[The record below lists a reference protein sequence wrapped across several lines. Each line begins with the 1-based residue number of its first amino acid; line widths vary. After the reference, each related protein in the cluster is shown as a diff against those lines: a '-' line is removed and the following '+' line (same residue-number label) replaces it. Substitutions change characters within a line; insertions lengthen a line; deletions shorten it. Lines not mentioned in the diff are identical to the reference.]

1 MSEILNYVNSIYD
14 ELVAIRRDIHAH
26 PETGMKEFRTT
37 ELIRRELKE
46 MGMDEI
52 QEPLPTGTVG
62 LLHGKKG
69 PGKCVALRADIDA
82 LPVVEETG
90 LPFSSVNE
98 GVMHACGHDLHAT
111 MLLGIAKT
119 LCHMRD
125 QFAGTVKFIFQPS
138 EDLLP
143 GGSRA
148 MVEAGV
154 MENPHVDAIF
164 GMHVGPSENDTI
176 GTMNLYKG
184 YYTTA
189 VDLYEMTIN
198 GKGGHGSAPHTADDA
213 IVCAGYLI
221 TALQQIVSRRV
232 DPMDMAV
239 FSIGMMDGGEAVNII
254 TGKAHISGVARYYSD
269 TARQTVMDNVKR
281 ICEGVGIAF
290 GCKVDLRIGEGYAA
304 TFNDS
309 DLIDLIDRS
318 VTAELGAEKVRHL
331 SQAFTG
337 SEDFSFYSRLT
348 GTPGAFLFIDAGHGE
363 SCVSLHNG
371 KIVFDEN
378 VMKSGVAGMAR
389 VAMEYLKG

>member
-176 GTMNLYKG
+176 GTKEYISG
-184 YYTTA
+184 G
-189 VDLYEMTIN
+189 DLEMTIN

-348 GTPGAFLFIDAGHGE
+348 GTPGAFVFIDAGHGE

>member
-154 MENPHVDAIF
+154 MENPHVTLSSAC
-164 GMHVGPSENDTI
+164 MWAPPKTTPS
-176 GTMNLYKG
+176 
-184 YYTTA
+184 
-189 VDLYEMTIN
+189 
-198 GKGGHGSAPHTADDA
+198 
-213 IVCAGYLI
+213 
-221 TALQQIVSRRV
+221 
-232 DPMDMAV
+232 
-239 FSIGMMDGGEAVNII
+239 
-254 TGKAHISGVARYYSD
+254 AR
-269 TARQTVMDNVKR
+269 
-281 ICEGVGIAF
+281 
-290 GCKVDLRIGEGYAA
+290 
-304 TFNDS
+304 
-309 DLIDLIDRS
+309 
-318 VTAELGAEKVRHL
+318 
-331 SQAFTG
+331 
-337 SEDFSFYSRLT
+337 
-348 GTPGAFLFIDAGHGE
+348 
-363 SCVSLHNG
+363 
-371 KIVFDEN
+371 
-378 VMKSGVAGMAR
+378 
-389 VAMEYLKG
+389 

>member
-290 GCKVDLRIGEGYAA
+290 GCKVDLRIGEGY
-304 TFNDS
+304 
-309 DLIDLIDRS
+309 
-318 VTAELGAEKVRHL
+318 
-331 SQAFTG
+331 
-337 SEDFSFYSRLT
+337 
-348 GTPGAFLFIDAGHGE
+348 LF
-363 SCVSLHNG
+363 
-371 KIVFDEN
+371 K
-378 VMKSGVAGMAR
+378 
-389 VAMEYLKG
+389 